1 MKKII
6 VVLLSMFL
14 VACSTS
20 GNTTIS
26 KDSDGNINVENS
38 NQVNIVEDKTITIP
52 FSFFQAF
59 DENLTKDEIISSLED
74 DADQNAAVKS
84 TQITDTAII
93 FTIDGKEY
101 SAFLNEMRDAI
112 NESIQEVIDTE
123 EYGITKIEYD
133 QNMTKFIVT
142 INTNQINFYQQLS
155 TILLFVQGAYY
166 QMFAGIDQDAI
177 NVVIEFVDVDGNIID
192 TTSLK

>member
-1 MKKII
+1 
-6 VVLLSMFL
+6 
-14 VACSTS
+14 
-20 GNTTIS
+20 
-26 KDSDGNINVENS
+26 
-38 NQVNIVEDKTITIP
+38 
-52 FSFFQAF
+52 
-59 DENLTKDEIISSLED
+59 
-74 DADQNAAVKS
+74 
-84 TQITDTAII
+84 
-93 FTIDGKEY
+93 
-101 SAFLNEMRDAI
+101 MRDAI